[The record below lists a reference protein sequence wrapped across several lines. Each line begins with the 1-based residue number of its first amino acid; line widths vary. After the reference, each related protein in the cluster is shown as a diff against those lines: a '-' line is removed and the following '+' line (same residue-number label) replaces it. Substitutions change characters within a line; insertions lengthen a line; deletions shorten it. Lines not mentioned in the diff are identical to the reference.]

1 MLTPETLTVALAS
14 TVDWPTAL
22 LVTTIVHWPFASVA
36 ESSQDPSVV
45 SEPTPAS
52 DPVTVTP
59 DAATHPPP
67 RPRFFSTV
75 TVKVCGSPTLFVPD
89 VPIVIRAST
98 HVLTLLMSWAPWP
111 WVSTPTLTPETSTV
125 AVALTVD

>member
-1 MLTPETLTVALAS
+1 M
-14 TVDWPTAL
+14 
-22 LVTTIVHWPFASVA
+22 IVHGPEAF
-36 ESSQDPSVV
+36 V
-45 SEPTPAS
+45 SPPVLSHVPPVIEPTPVS
-52 DPVTVTP
+52 DAFTLTP
-59 DAATHPPP
+59 TAGTQPFPS
-67 RPRFFSTV
+67 PRFFSTV